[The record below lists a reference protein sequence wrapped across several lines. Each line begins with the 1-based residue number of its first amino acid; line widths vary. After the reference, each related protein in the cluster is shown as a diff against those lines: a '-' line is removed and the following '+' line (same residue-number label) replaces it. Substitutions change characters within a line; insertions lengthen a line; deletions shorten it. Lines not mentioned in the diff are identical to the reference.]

1 MRPVNMGLASKPRL
15 DFTDLLELDEG
26 DMEVIGLRK
35 LEVRR
40 LERCL
45 EEYAAVRA
53 QLEPVFPMGLP
64 GSDGCLA
71 VREQEYSPQMAAMV
85 SQRQQ
90 PNTPSDDS
98 DDGRVM
104 AVRLGGLVGRWV
116 RIGRRLTLGMA
127 MGRWVSWARRRR
139 LSVGGTMRL
148 SRLKALAEEA
158 AAAAE
163 NSEARRVESVRQTAH
178 WIVAA
183 TF

>member
-1 MRPVNMGLASKPRL
+1 
-15 DFTDLLELDEG
+15 
-26 DMEVIGLRK
+26 
-35 LEVRR
+35 
-40 LERCL
+40 
-45 EEYAAVRA
+45 
-53 QLEPVFPMGLP
+53 
-64 GSDGCLA
+64 
-71 VREQEYSPQMAAMV
+71 MAEMV

-98 DDGRVM
+98 DDGRVV

-163 NSEARRVESVRQTAH
+163 NSEARRQESVRQTLLAY
-178 WIVAA
+178 WIVAT